1 MKSFFLLIKC
11 FFLICVVTSLEA
23 VEKICSETE
32 CYTVIET
39 LGEGAF
45 GTVYS
50 VEDSQGH
57 KFALK
62 SLKTHPAFPNSILED
77 IAREY
82 QRGQMLDHKNIIKSL
97 DVFTDSSNE
106 EISHNLLL
114 QLVEGETLY
123 NVEKGVLSSQLVF
136 NAVSEFG
143 DALKH
148 ALSIDLLHL
157 DLHDG
162 NIMLT
167 NNREIM
173 LVDLASF
180 FTIDEFMTFID
191 ENLVSQAKSTR
202 LQTEKNDLKVKKMEK
217 FLQRIKAISK
227 NFPQKNGAKTAAVNP
242 IDRDLIHFYYYS
254 AITEVCMHILE
265 KSSLSEDEKL
275 AMKEE
280 LRNLVSSM
288 EASYQE
294 GKPVSSEDFF
304 ERLLSV
310 FQPISLVN

>member
-1 MKSFFLLIKC
+1 MKGFFLLIKC
-11 FFLICVVTSLEA
+11 FFLLCVATSLEA

-97 DVFTDSSNE
+97 DVFTDGSNE
-106 EISHNLLL
+106 EITHNLLL

-123 NVEKGVLSSQLVF
+123 NVEKGMLSSPLVF
-136 NAVSEFG
+136 TAVSEFG

-162 NIMLT
+162 NIMMT

-180 FTIDEFMTFID
+180 FTIDEFMTFIE
-191 ENLVSQAKSTR
+191 ENQVSQAKSMR
-202 LQTEKNDLKVKKMEK
+202 VVKTEKNELKVQKMEK

-227 NFPQKNGAKTAAVNP
+227 NFPQKNAAKTTAVPN

-265 KSSLSEDEKL
+265 KSSLDEDEKL
-275 AMKEE
+275 ALETNF
-280 LRNLVSSM
+280 R
-288 EASYQE
+288 
-294 GKPVSSEDFF
+294 
-304 ERLLSV
+304 R
-310 FQPISLVN
+310 